1 MDNNTLTKKQCVVYS
16 QHLAGY
22 LMQNG
27 VKLLSIAPDNK
38 DNTKNVFFFFD
49 NEKVRKLKNEWFE
62 SRKNMR
68 K

>member
-1 MDNNTLTKKQCVVYS
+1 MDNNTLTTKQCIVYS
-16 QHLAGY
+16 QQLAGY

-49 NEKVRKLKNEWFE
+49 NERW
-62 SRKNMR
+62 SGII
-68 K
+68 